1 MYSPVSGSFGN
12 IKKDPVIEIINR
24 AADSTVLQL
33 FVSKRLEEF
42 HIKPGPAYCRQIEHP
57 CKASTLIAMIAE
69 KTDSETKNAC

>member
-42 HIKPGPAYCRQIEHP
+42 HGNTLSPGRITVARLSILAKLQ
-57 CKASTLIAMIAE
+57 L
-69 KTDSETKNAC
+69 